1 MLTRHKTLKSGELKR
16 RSRHGTH
23 NKSVTHWSHCHPV
36 RRFINLHPWTCAN
49 VDSPRCTFG
58 YDPLAWNVFA
68 IQTSHR
74 RDWPLLHRKHSACLH
89 APPLASQTYGCILIC
104 RRQFVRSVRV
114 PCAGQGFLCDQHG
127 ILTFLF
133 CAPYT
138 LMLKFGGDL
147 QARLLGVD
155 RWGIVGHQTRHHKC
169 PLKRPAPHKSMHPS
183 SFFFF
188 QVWASTA
195 PTTLRSKRRS

>member
-23 NKSVTHWSHCHPV
+23 NKSVIHWSHCHPV

-49 VDSPRCTFG
+49 VDSPRCTLG

-74 RDWPLLHRKHSACLH
+74 RAWPLLHRKHSACLH
-89 APPLASQTYGCILIC
+89 ATPLASQTYGSILIC

-114 PCAGQGFLCDQHG
+114 PCADQGFLCDQHG
-127 ILTFLF
+127 ILTLLF

-138 LMLKFGGDL
+138 LMLKFGGDTF
-147 QARLLGVD
+147 RRDSLGVD
-155 RWGIVGHQTRHHKC
+155 RWGIVGHQHR
-169 PLKRPAPHKSMHPS
+169 PLSIHPS
-183 SFFFF
+183 SVV
-188 QVWASTA
+188 QVWACA
-195 PTTLRSKRRS
+195 QRRPPPYEASAGRE